1 MPGIIPGCPNFHSYC
16 NSGSHLN
23 APVWALVWRKG
34 RESVVVVILAIRML
48 TNTYM
53 LYLVLGLYYTENVGL
68 LDLFLR
74 KIKYNYKL
82 ASSPGGMIVNYK

>member
-1 MPGIIPGCPNFHSYC
+1 M
-16 NSGSHLN
+16 
-23 APVWALVWRKG
+23 
-34 RESVVVVILAIRML
+34 ILAIRML

-74 KIKYNYKL
+74 KIKYNYKQ
-82 ASSPGGMIVNYK
+82 ASAPGGMIVYYK